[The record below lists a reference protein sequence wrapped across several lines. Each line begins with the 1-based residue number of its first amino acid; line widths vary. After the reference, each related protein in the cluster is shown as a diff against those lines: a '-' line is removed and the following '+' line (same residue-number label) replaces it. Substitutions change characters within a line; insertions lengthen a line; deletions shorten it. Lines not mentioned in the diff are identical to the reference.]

1 MDREGQGG
9 HVGPTLSLYIYIYR
23 GRSRFWQWPSREM
36 SVRDF
41 FFFVFFL
48 FSSLLF
54 LIHGVS
60 IVEIRR
66 AKNESSSTR
75 QRLRVSTKNTGFC
88 REFK

>member
-1 MDREGQGG
+1 MSLRE
-9 HVGPTLSLYIYIYR
+9 
-23 GRSRFWQWPSREM
+23 
-36 SVRDF
+36 F
-41 FFFVFFL
+41 FLFFL

-60 IVEIRR
+60 IVGIRR

-75 QRLRVSTKNTGFC
+75 RGLCVSTKNTGFF

>member
-1 MDREGQGG
+1 MS
-9 HVGPTLSLYIYIYR
+9 PTLSLYIYIGAGGS
-23 GRSRFWQWPSREM
+23 GRERERL
-36 SVRDF
+36 SVREF
-41 FFFVFFL
+41 YFIFL

-60 IVEIRR
+60 TVGIHR

-75 QRLRVSTKNTGFC
+75 LGLRISTKNTGFR